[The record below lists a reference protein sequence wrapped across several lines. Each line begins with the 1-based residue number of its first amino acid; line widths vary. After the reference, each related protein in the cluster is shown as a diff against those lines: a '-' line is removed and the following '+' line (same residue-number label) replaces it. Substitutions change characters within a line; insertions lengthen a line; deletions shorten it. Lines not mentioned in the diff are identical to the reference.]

1 MTLPVIENPV
11 PNHDYTVD
19 DIDWQYM
26 QDRIAEL
33 EQDRIAELDTY
44 LKVTG
49 LDDYELTDED
59 KNVLFLSLSDS
70 KVTKRTLWKL
80 IARMGR

>member
-26 QDRIAEL
+26 QDRITEL
-33 EQDRIAELDTY
+33 EQDRITELDTY
-44 LKVTG
+44 MKVTG

-59 KNVLFLSLSDS
+59 KHVLSLSLSDS

-80 IARMGR
+80 IAGMGR